1 MSRFTQVL
9 LVIILLLGGVVLVQ
23 YKHSVKL
30 SDERDRYKQNNTALL
45 SDIERIKVDSTT
57 MAVDAKVLR
66 LTVDEYERFRAAD
79 AEKIRRLGIK
89 IKNLQVATKHQLEV
103 AAPINAV
110 IRDTVFIRDTV
121 PVVRQ
126 KVEMVSP
133 HIQLEGIIDNDSL
146 RGKIRLPVTLQQ
158 TVWVEY
164 KRKCIFWKKVK
175 AIHQT
180 ISSDNPYVDIR
191 YSEYIQI
198 DKK

>member
-1 MSRFTQVL
+1 MSKFSQIL
-9 LVIILLLGGVVLVQ
+9 LVIILLLGGVVFIQ
-23 YKHSVKL
+23 FKHAAKL

-57 MAVDAKVLR
+57 IAVDAKALR
-66 LTVDEYERFRAAD
+66 LTIDEYERFRAAD
-79 AEKIRRLGIK
+79 AEKIRQMGIK
-89 IKNLQVATKHQLEV
+89 IKNLQAVAKHNLEV

-110 IRDTVFIRDTV
+110 IRETVFIRDTV
-121 PVVRQ
+121 QVVQQ

-133 HIQLEGIIDNDSL
+133 HIQLDAVIDNDTLS
-146 RGKIRLPVTLQQ
+146 GDIRLPVTLQQ
-158 TVWVEY
+158 TVWIEY

-180 ISSDNPYVDIR
+180 ISSDNPYVDIK

>member
-1 MSRFTQVL
+1 MSKFSQIL
-9 LVIILLLGGVVLVQ
+9 LVIILLLGGVVFIQ
-23 YKHSVKL
+23 FKHAAKL

-57 MAVDAKVLR
+57 MAVDAKALR
-66 LTVDEYERFRAAD
+66 LTIDEYERFRAAD
-79 AEKIRRLGIK
+79 AEKIRQMGIK
-89 IKNLQVATKHQLEV
+89 IKNLQAVAKHNLEV

-121 PVVRQ
+121 RVVQQ
-126 KVEMVSP
+126 KVEMASP
-133 HIQLEGIIDNDSL
+133 HIQLDAVIDNDTL
-146 RGKIRLPVTLQQ
+146 RGDISLPVTLQQ

-180 ISSDNPYVDIR
+180 ISSDNPYVNIK

-198 DKK
+198 EKR

>member
-79 AEKIRRLGIK
+79 AEKIRRLGVK

-133 HIQLEGIIDNDSL
+133 HIQLEGVIDSDSL

>member
-1 MSRFTQVL
+1 MSKFSQIL
-9 LVIILLLGGVVLVQ
+9 LVIILLLGGVVYFQ
-23 YKHSVKL
+23 FKHSARL
-30 SDERDRYKQNNTALL
+30 SEERNRYKQNNTALL
-45 SDIERIKVDSTT
+45 SDIERMQIDSTT
-57 MAVDAKVLR
+57 MAVDAKALR
-66 LTVDEYERFRAAD
+66 LTIDEYERFCAAD
-79 AEKIRRLGIK
+79 ADKIRQMGIK
-89 IKNLQVATKHQLEV
+89 IKNLQAAAKHQLEV

-121 PVVRQ
+121 QVVQQ

-133 HIQLEGIIDNDSL
+133 HIQLEGVIDNDSL
-146 RGKIRLPVTLQQ
+146 KGNIRLPVTLQQ
-158 TVWVEY
+158 SVWVEY

-180 ISSDNPYVDIR
+180 ISSDNPYVDIK

>member
-1 MSRFTQVL
+1 MSKFSQIL
-9 LVIILLLGGVVLVQ
+9 LVIILLLGGVVFIQ
-23 YKHSVKL
+23 FKHAAKL

-57 MAVDAKVLR
+57 MAVDAKALR
-66 LTVDEYERFRAAD
+66 LTIDEYERFRAAD
-79 AEKIRRLGIK
+79 AEKIRQMGVK
-89 IKNLQVATKHQLEV
+89 IKNLQAVAKHNLEV

-121 PVVRQ
+121 QVVQQ
-126 KVEMVSP
+126 KGEMLSP
-133 HIQLEGIIDNDSL
+133 HIQLDAVIDNDSL
-146 RGKIRLPVTLQQ
+146 KGDIRLPVTLQQ

-164 KRKCIFWKKVK
+164 KRKCLFWKKVK

-180 ISSDNPYVDIR
+180 ISSYNPYVDIK
-191 YSEYIQI
+191 YSEYILI